1 MEPDAGN
8 ELSEFQKAI
17 SYEFKDVSLL
27 TLALTHPSFHEHD
40 KTKPTN
46 QRLEFLGDSVLSLLL
61 TDELYHKLPHA
72 DEGDLTQYRAS
83 LIRGESL
90 SQLAKHLNLQK
101 YILLSPSEKSNQGNL
116 RKSTLEDAMEALIGA
131 IYLDGGII
139 KIKELVLRWIHDLW
153 GGLAENI
160 SHHNPKGQL
169 QEWVQENRPGAR
181 IKYRIIKES
190 GPDHAKHFES
200 EISID
205 NETYGKG
212 AGKSKKDAETKAAR
226 VAIDALADFTAK
238 EKGSAE

>member
-1 MEPDAGN
+1 
-8 ELSEFQKAI
+8 
-17 SYEFKDVSLL
+17 
-27 TLALTHPSFHEHD
+27 
-40 KTKPTN
+40 
-46 QRLEFLGDSVLSLLL
+46 
-61 TDELYHKLPHA
+61 
-72 DEGDLTQYRAS
+72 
-83 LIRGESL
+83 
-90 SQLAKHLNLQK
+90 
-101 YILLSPSEKSNQGNL
+101 
-116 RKSTLEDAMEALIGA
+116 MEALIGA

-190 GPDHAKHFES
+190 GPDHAKYFES

-226 VAIDALADFTAK
+226 VAIDALADFTPK

>member
-1 MEPDAGN
+1 
-8 ELSEFQKAI
+8 
-17 SYEFKDVSLL
+17 
-27 TLALTHPSFHEHD
+27 
-40 KTKPTN
+40 
-46 QRLEFLGDSVLSLLL
+46 
-61 TDELYHKLPHA
+61 
-72 DEGDLTQYRAS
+72 
-83 LIRGESL
+83 
-90 SQLAKHLNLQK
+90 
-101 YILLSPSEKSNQGNL
+101 
-116 RKSTLEDAMEALIGA
+116 
-131 IYLDGGII
+131 
-139 KIKELVLRWIHDLW
+139 
-153 GGLAENI
+153 LAENI

-212 AGKSKKDAETKAAR
+212 AGKSKKDAETKAAC